1 MPEKRD
7 LDGRLAAI
15 LDESAARVVG
25 LLRSGLTDRPFGSL
39 TVTWTWK
46 GGVLT
51 KETTLQGEEK
61 LLLPSRQD

>member
-1 MPEKRD
+1 MLKVND
-7 LDGRLAAI
+7 IDGRLAAI

-25 LLRSGLTDRPFGSL
+25 LLRSGLTERPFGSL

-61 LLLPSRQD
+61 LLLPTRQD